1 MVTFVQL
8 EKVAEDE
15 YTFVLKR
22 PAVYRGTIT
31 VERFKGADPVIK
43 IEYTEPN
50 PQAVTAQLREELDP
64 FIIEKVIKEVLS

>member
-8 EKVAEDE
+8 EKVAENE
-15 YTFVLKR
+15 YTFVLQR
-22 PAVYRGTIT
+22 PAIYRGTVVI
-31 VERFKGADPVIK
+31 ERESGADTVVK

-50 PQAVTAQLREELDP
+50 PQVVTAELREELDP

>member
-8 EKVAEDE
+8 EKVVEGE

-22 PAVYRGTIT
+22 PSVYRGTVT
-31 VERFKGADPVIK
+31 VECPAGADLVVK

-50 PQAVTAQLREELDP
+50 PQVVTAQLREELDP